1 MDVSSEPLSSR
12 NEHHQQMIEA
22 TAASALSSEM
32 SLTPTLQQQHLQLQ
46 QSPQT
51 PSPIPGMEA
60 TLLLS
65 SSSATTP
72 AASVTTPTT
81 PRTTTHTPRE
91 IPTMYILDDLY
102 DDDYIDQCE

>member
-12 NEHHQQMIEA
+12 NEHHKQMFE
-22 TAASALSSEM
+22 ASALSSEM

-60 TLLLS
+60 TLLS
-65 SSSATTP
+65 SSSAPTTP
-72 AASVTTPTT
+72 AASVTT